1 MTNKEKIYEFNF
13 KAAKKR
19 EFFDFK
25 FKMSFEKEKFS
36 VTKT

>member
-1 MTNKEKIYEFNF
+1 MEKIHEFNF
-13 KAAKKR
+13 KAAKNQ

-25 FKMSFEKEKFS
+25 LKMSFKQEKLS

>member
-1 MTNKEKIYEFNF
+1 MEKIQEFNF
-13 KAAKKR
+13 KAAKNQ

-25 FKMSFEKEKFS
+25 FKMSSEQEKVS